1 MQASNYR
8 RESLHSIMFSLEPCD
23 WQMWFKNS
31 YWWNLPLHC
40 GIWTQRTKCSIL
52 SYTISWWT
60 EVLFDHIPLLSN
72 PLKHKINRICQN
84 DYCITPLTHSNSRT
98 EDNKIMDSSVLCA
111 QSMGWFGFFFF
122 VPVTEQRCSHIQR
135 RFTPTV
141 GCEWR
146 CKETK
151 KANSQQEKPRW
162 KYSHPYGHSKEIIH
176 WSMFSFSH
184 FIFLIKKKKK

>member
-84 DYCITPLTHSNSRT
+84 DYCITPLTHFNSRT

-111 QSMGWFGFFFF
+111 QSMGWFGFFFCSSHRAEMQPHSETLYSYCWMWMMMQRNEKGQF
-122 VPVTEQRCSHIQR
+122 TAGEAKMEIFSPVRAQ
-135 RFTPTV
+135 
-141 GCEWR
+141 
-146 CKETK
+146 
-151 KANSQQEKPRW
+151 
-162 KYSHPYGHSKEIIH
+162 
-176 WSMFSFSH
+176 
-184 FIFLIKKKKK
+184 